1 MLFVPVV
8 GPIREAELPSESA
21 EFVDKAY
28 ELLNSSNIELVS
40 IPGNFYVMVVDGD
53 GACWYSSKLVNIRA
67 SPLYGGFPSAYI
79 YGDVLIGKYN
89 SSHTDVVGLSDVE
102 ILNFKKIHILRR

>member
-8 GPIREAELPSESA
+8 GPIREEDLPSESS

-28 ELLNSSNIELVS
+28 ELLNSSSIELVS
-40 IPGNFYVMVVDGD
+40 IPGNCYVMVVDGD
-53 GACWYSSKLVNIRA
+53 GACDYSSKMVNIRA

-79 YGDVLIGKYN
+79 YGDVLIAKYN
-89 SSHTDVVGLSDVE
+89 LSRTDVVGLSDVE
-102 ILNFKKIHILRR
+102 IKDFKKYIS